1 MVPKLLKYAPS
12 NRHLS
17 NSKLAQALSALKD
30 LGLHLK
36 FNLPNSGSPMHLF
49 SGAKL
54 YK

>member
-17 NSKLAQALSALKD
+17 NSKLAQVLSALKD
-30 LGLHLK
+30 LGLRLKSHLHDS
-36 FNLPNSGSPMHLF
+36 LSPIHLF

>member
-36 FNLPNSGSPMHLF
+36 FHLPDWF